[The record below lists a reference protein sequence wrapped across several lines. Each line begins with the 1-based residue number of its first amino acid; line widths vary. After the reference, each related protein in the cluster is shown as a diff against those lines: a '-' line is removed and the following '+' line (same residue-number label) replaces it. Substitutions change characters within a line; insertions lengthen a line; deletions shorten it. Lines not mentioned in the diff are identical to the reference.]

1 MDLTQ
6 ILDLQTISFASLFVW
21 LLFDTNKK
29 NQNREEKYQETISDL
44 SKALNTFEDI
54 KEMLKEGNNV

>member
-6 ILDLQTISFASLFVW
+6 ILDLQSISFASLFIW